1 MPRSSAL
8 RVAPA
13 KAAAGLKPPP
23 PIRPFADSLPMA
35 LLKARE
41 SVMRRFRPG
50 LRAHAVTEQQWRV
63 LRALSGLGPLEI
75 TELAARTCLLP
86 PSLSRILP
94 ALESRGLVVRRGVA
108 SDLRRSAVSV
118 TAAGLELIAAHA
130 PQSERVYRA
139 IEERFGAERLRQLS
153 RLLGELDA
161 ALAPSA
167 ARGEP
172 VR

>member
-8 RVAPA
+8 RVAARAEPRQQ
-13 KAAAGLKPPP
+13 P

-41 SVMRRFRPG
+41 AVMRRFRPG

-63 LRALSGLGPLEI
+63 LRALSALGPLEI
-75 TELAARTCLLP
+75 TELATSTCLLP

-94 ALESRGLVVRRGVA
+94 ALESRGLLARRGVA
-108 SDLRRSAVSV
+108 ADMRRTVVSI

-130 PQSERVYRA
+130 PHSERIYRA

-153 RLLGELDA
+153 RLLGELEA
-161 ALAPSA
+161 ALSVPT
-167 ARGEP
+167 ARGGTGK
-172 VR
+172 

>member
-8 RVAPA
+8 RVSAPR
-13 KAAAGLKPPP
+13 GQPSM
-23 PIRPFADSLPMA
+23 RPFADSLPMA

-41 SVMRRFRPG
+41 AVMRRFRPG

-63 LRALSGLGPLEI
+63 LRALGGLGPLEI

-94 ALESRGLVVRRGVA
+94 ALESRGLLVRRAVA
-108 SDLRRSAVSV
+108 ADMRRTAISI

-130 PQSERVYRA
+130 PHSERIYRA
-139 IEERFGAERLRQLS
+139 IEERFGSERLRQLS
-153 RLLGELDA
+153 RLLGELEG
-161 ALAPSA
+161 ALPPPAG
-167 ARGEP
+167 RGGP
-172 VR
+172 GR